1 MRITNLTFLA
11 FYLNGALDTGKYAD
25 VSFDEVGKAIDNG
38 TIFDVLA
45 KRLEGDSDLSIF
57 DAAKKAEIIAEWQD
71 HRNAVNARRKLG
83 VENNGLC
90 LLVAYCLEGVQRR
103 QDSNPGL

>member
-11 FYLNGALDTGKYAD
+11 FYLNAALDTGNYAD
-25 VSFDEVGKAIDNG
+25 LSLDVVGTAIDNG
-38 TIFDVLA
+38 TIFDLLA
-45 KRLEGDSDLSIF
+45 KKLEGDIDLSIF

-71 HRNAVNARRKLG
+71 LRNAVSARRKFG

-90 LLVAYCLEGVQRR
+90 LLIAYCLEGIQRR
-103 QDSNPGL
+103 QDSNPRL